1 MKFLDYRLPGFRL
14 VPGMT
19 LSADIHVGTRSLFM
33 YLMRG
38 VVRGLDESM
47 REP

>member
-1 MKFLDYRLPGFRL
+1 MWRRDRQNEYEAL
-14 VPGMT
+14 PGMT

-33 YLMRG
+33 YLLSG
-38 VVRGLDESM
+38 VVRGTNEAM